1 MSVTLAVVL
10 YFLLWWILLF
20 AVMPIFRGSTQEE
33 AGFVQPGT
41 PESAPS
47 KTPVLKIVAINSVMA
62 AIALGVIALA
72 MKRWLPPLGAV
83 VAPN

>member
-20 AVMPIFRGSTQEE
+20 AVMPVFRGATQEE
-33 AGFVQPGT
+33 AGHVEPGT

-47 KTPVLKIVAINSVMA
+47 RTPVLKIILINSVIA
-62 AIALGVIALA
+62 AIALGLVALA
-72 MKRWLPPLGAV
+72 MKRWLPPLGGV
-83 VAPN
+83 LAPN